1 MGRVIAIDFGTKKMG
16 LAHTDENQL
25 IASPL
30 KTVDS
35 SDLFTFL
42 IDYFANETVDS
53 IVVGEPRTLSN
64 KPADINIQIVKFVDK
79 LKTVFNKPIYMIDE
93 RFTSKIASQA
103 MLYLNINKMKRRDKN
118 MVDKISASIIL
129 QSFLDRKK
137 RNLI

>member
-42 IDYFANETVDS
+42 IDYFAN
-53 IVVGEPRTLSN
+53 
-64 KPADINIQIVKFVDK
+64 
-79 LKTVFNKPIYMIDE
+79 VF
-93 RFTSKIASQA
+93 
-103 MLYLNINKMKRRDKN
+103 
-118 MVDKISASIIL
+118 
-129 QSFLDRKK
+129 
-137 RNLI
+137 